1 MKPQTELAI
10 RSIAGTDSEIEPK
23 MIEQALDVLRGNPL
37 ENNADLVH
45 VLRYKEVANLLH
57 VHKRTLDYYI
67 RMGYLDKVYGNAP
80 KKLAS

>member
-1 MKPQTELAI
+1 MDTEI
-10 RSIAGTDSEIEPK
+10 QPK
-23 MIEQALDVLRGNPL
+23 LIEQAIDVLRGNPL
-37 ENNADLVH
+37 ENNSDLLH
-45 VLRYKEVANLLH
+45 VLRYKEVADLLH